1 MIKNL
6 ILILGIMVC
15 AITGAALDFG
25 ISGTL
30 PDSFGN
36 DIIIPENTADL
47 VDPASGIEDSTQLY
61 AELRLHMR
69 DTDNLLWHAL
79 TPYQRTNLKKW
90 LEIYKKYKPA
100 EIKPVDVPS
109 GIRMIAQAEVPS
121 NEAERRILQKNLEF
135 YKSNG
140 YNAVLFRL
148 DDLNTMDRAIETVR
162 MIRSM
167 GLAVWGFYSNGY
179 YIHGVSFP
187 DPDQLRTALRKI
199 APELSGWLLG
209 RGRTS
214 VHLFTQDP
222 AYMQFV
228 CCALRS
234 GNPKILLVGE
244 LYYGYNYV
252 RRHDTALYWTYN
264 DHPGTSAVAIHNRG
278 FLGVDPRTVIR
289 KASGKAVFAVIA
301 GPKKEY
307 LRMQISFERQLEIK
321 KKLEKA
327 YIAAGAAGTITE
339 HTDGN
344 EISRRS
350 DRSTINNNLSQT
362 IYSEVYGY

>member
-1 MIKNL
+1 MQYI
-6 ILILGIMVC
+6 C
-15 AITGAALDFG
+15 R
-25 ISGTL
+25 S
-30 PDSFGN
+30 
-36 DIIIPENTADL
+36 
-47 VDPASGIEDSTQLY
+47 
-61 AELRLHMR
+61 LR
-69 DTDNLLWHAL
+69 A
-79 TPYQRTNLKKW
+79 
-90 LEIYKKYKPA
+90 
-100 EIKPVDVPS
+100 
-109 GIRMIAQAEVPS
+109 
-121 NEAERRILQKNLEF
+121 
-135 YKSNG
+135 
-140 YNAVLFRL
+140 
-148 DDLNTMDRAIETVR
+148 
-162 MIRSM
+162 
-167 GLAVWGFYSNGY
+167 
-179 YIHGVSFP
+179 
-187 DPDQLRTALRKI
+187 
-199 APELSGWLLG
+199 
-209 RGRTS
+209 
-214 VHLFTQDP
+214 
-222 AYMQFV
+222 
-228 CCALRS
+228 